1 MAVNSEE
8 MAADA
13 LSTTSKLSF
22 DGDDVEVKNTTN
34 GANSE
39 ENKAL
44 TKAATHQAL
53 LDVNKELGI
62 KTEEKKEKKKE
73 EPKKPA
79 EKKEEPKQNLTQAKK
94 EEPKKETAK
103 PAEVKKEEPKPKA
116 AEVKK
121 EEPKKVS

>member
-79 EKKEEPKQNLTQAKK
+79 EKKE
-94 EEPKKETAK
+94 
-103 PAEVKKEEPKPKA
+103 
-116 AEVKK
+116 
-121 EEPKKVS
+121 

>member
-62 KTEEKKEKKKE
+62 KTEEKKFEVGVPLK
-73 EPKKPA
+73 
-79 EKKEEPKQNLTQAKK
+79 LSDYVTQFDRGNIIRNVFK
-94 EEPKKETAK
+94 
-103 PAEVKKEEPKPKA
+103 
-116 AEVKK
+116 
-121 EEPKKVS
+121 